1 MSRQLLLVA
10 GSGRSGT
17 SLFASIAGHLGF
29 HVPKPHIAP
38 DDSNPRGF
46 GEPRWVV
53 DKHTALLKRANV
65 HASDARPSAW
75 ADTAKVCLDERVG
88 DELRHWLQDEFSQH
102 DQLVIKDPRLLW
114 FLPLWNRIGS
124 ELDAAVYVITVL
136 RHPAEVVSSKS
147 QWYSSMG
154 LAEANRVAGWVN
166 TMLFTE
172 RATRDHR
179 RAFVRF
185 EELLEDWTQPIARIS
200 AQLDI
205 PTLVNARARSQVSA
219 ASLVD
224 TSLRRSTSTWE
235 DLDAS
240 EELTH
245 LTEQVWEDL
254 LSLADP
260 EAGDIDAALARLDNH
275 REEYRAFYRHAEH
288 VAQSTTLAATRP
300 LKQKVSDE
308 SRKVSSESPSAPSEP
323 AAGSSLNRARR
334 VIPAEVRRLM
344 PPRLKRALAEL
355 FG

>member
-1 MSRQLLLVA
+1 V
-10 GSGRSGT
+10 G
-17 SLFASIAGHLGF
+17 
-29 HVPKPHIAP
+29 
-38 DDSNPRGF
+38 
-46 GEPRWVV
+46 
-53 DKHTALLKRANV
+53 KHTALLKRANV

-88 DELRHWLQDEFSQH
+88 AEVRGWLQGQFSQH
-102 DQLVIKDPRLLW
+102 DRLVIKDPRLLW
-114 FLPLWNRIGS
+114 FLPLWNRVGS
-124 ELDAAVYVITVL
+124 ELDATVNVITVL

-147 QWYSSMG
+147 QWYSAMD

-172 RATRDHR
+172 RATRDYG

-205 PTLVNARARSQVSA
+205 PTLVNARARDQVSA

-224 TSLRRSTSTWE
+224 SSLRRSTATWE

-240 EELTH
+240 EELVH
-245 LTEQVWEDL
+245 LAERVWEDL
-254 LSLADP
+254 LLLADP
-260 EAGDIDAALARLDNH
+260 EAGDDDMVLVRLNGNATLARLDKH
-275 REEYRAFYRHAEH
+275 REEYASFYRHAEH

-300 LKQKVSDE
+300 LKQKVPPN
-308 SRKVSSESPSAPSEP
+308 SPSASSKP
-323 AAGSSLNRARR
+323 AAVPPPTSLNRARR
-334 VIPAEVRRLM
+334 LIPAEVRRLM
-344 PPRLKRALAEL
+344 PPRLKRALFEL